1 MRGAKTAF
9 LNTQHNIHRGVGSI
23 VQGKVQDSVSHVVGK
38 HMRRLSHNIF
48 LLPHDQNRIHNIP
61 ERGLDKLYLSYIIS
75 KFGFGGTR
83 IYVNNNP
90 S

>member
-1 MRGAKTAF
+1 
-9 LNTQHNIHRGVGSI
+9 
-23 VQGKVQDSVSHVVGK
+23 
-38 HMRRLSHNIF
+38 MRRLSHNIF

-75 KFGFGGTR
+75 KFRFGGTR